1 MESHFREEGEVMPS
15 AVGHSLD
22 TSELIKRF
30 QVRWDVW
37 PEYIFLDHEKRQ
49 IGFQLELAGMHED
62 GSENPEPGS
71 RKCRE
76 TYQALVQ
83 IAKDVLPP
91 GNDDDNIYRF
101 EPYDP
106 GIHYSPRHGNRP
118 EVVLNIRIVH
128 RKAFDRPVDD
138 GQVRYL
144 DKLQQRLEEKGIGQ
158 NG

>member
-1 MESHFREEGEVMPS
+1 MPS
-15 AVGHSLD
+15 TVGQSSN

-49 IGFQLELAGMHED
+49 IGFQLELAGMHEN
-62 GSENPEPGS
+62 GSEHPEPGS
-71 RKCRE
+71 EKCRE

-83 IAKDVLPP
+83 IAQDALPA
-91 GNDDDNIYRF
+91 GNDENIYRF

-118 EVVLNIRIVH
+118 EVVLKIRIMH

-138 GQVRYL
+138 GQMRYL
-144 DKLQQRLEEKGIGQ
+144 NELQQHLDELGIGQ